1 MWVPA
6 MNEQTLVAIIGCAAV
21 LVLMFMRVPIAV
33 VLGSVAVIGFGYLV
47 DFEAALGILVDSPIR
62 TLTNFNFSVI
72 PMFIL
77 MGTLVS
83 ASGMSRELFRAANA
97 WIGHLPGGM
106 AMATVL
112 ACGGFAAINGSSVAS
127 AAAMT
132 TVALP
137 EMRRIGYE
145 PGFSAGVI
153 AAGGTLG
160 ILIPPSVM
168 FILYAILTENDVA
181 TLFIAG
187 VLPGIIT
194 IALYCTV
201 IQLVYRLRPQ
211 LMPRAG
217 RADRKERWD
226 SLKDVWATVL
236 LFVLVIG
243 GIYGGVVTVTEAAG
257 LGVIGA
263 LGIGLARGRL
273 PWRVIVNCLIES
285 LRTSSTIFFILM
297 SAFLFQYFLAVT
309 QASQLLSEFLSSLP
323 VSPVG
328 LIVLIMLFYILA
340 GMFVDGLA
348 VILLTIPIFYPVV
361 IHLGF
366 DPIWFGVLIV
376 MTVEIGLISPP
387 VGMICFIMNNMVSDI
402 GLMNIFKG
410 VMPFIA
416 ADIVRLSL
424 ITFIPPLALILPR
437 TMGWTG

>member
-1 MWVPA
+1 MDEA
-6 MNEQTLVAIIGCAAV
+6 SAVAVIGCVAV

-33 VLGSVAVIGFGYLV
+33 ALGSVAVVGFGYLV
-47 DFEAALGILVDSPIR
+47 DPEAALGILVDSPIR
-62 TLTNFNFSVI
+62 TVTNFNFSVI

-77 MGTLVS
+77 MGSLVS

-97 WIGHLPGGM
+97 WLGHLPGGM

-137 EMRRIGYE
+137 EMRRIGYN

-187 VLPGIIT
+187 VLPGIVT
-194 IALYCTV
+194 IALYCTA
-201 IQLVYRLRPQ
+201 IQVVYRFRPDF
-211 LMPRAG
+211 MPRVAQSE
-217 RADRKERWD
+217 RDDRWT
-226 SLKDVWATVL
+226 SLKDIWATTT

-243 GIYGGVVTVTEAAG
+243 GIYGGIVTVTEAAG

-263 LGIGLARGRL
+263 LAIGIARGRL
-273 PWRVIVNCLIES
+273 PWRVIESCLIES
-285 LRTSSTIFFILM
+285 LRTSAAIFFVLTA
-297 SAFLFQYFLAVT
+297 AFLFQYFLAVT
-309 QASQLLSEFLSSLP
+309 QASQLMGELLTSLP
-323 VSPVG
+323 LSPIE
-328 LIVLIMLFYILA
+328 LIVLIMIFYILA

-361 IHLGF
+361 VGLGF

-376 MTVEIGLISPP
+376 MTAEIGLISPP
-387 VGMICFIMNNMVSDI
+387 VGMICFIINNMVRDI
-402 GLMNIFKG
+402 GLGNIFRG
-410 VMPFIA
+410 VLPFMA
-416 ADIVRLSL
+416 ADMVRLSIVVAFPWISL
-424 ITFIPPLALILPR
+424 VLPR
-437 TMGWTG
+437 SMGWTG

>member
-1 MWVPA
+1 MDDP
-6 MNEQTLVAIIGCAAV
+6 TLVGIVGCVAV

-33 VLGSVAVIGFGYLV
+33 ALGTVAVVGFGCLV

-106 AMATVL
+106 AMATII
-112 ACGGFAAINGSSVAS
+112 ASGGFAAINGSSVAS

-137 EMRRIGYE
+137 EMRRIGYQ

-168 FILYAILTENDVA
+168 FILYAILTDNDVA

-187 VLPGIIT
+187 VLPGLLT
-194 IALYCTV
+194 VALYCVV
-201 IQLVYRLRPQ
+201 IQLVYRFKPEI
-211 LMPRAG
+211 MPRAE
-217 RADRKERWD
+217 RASRHERWT
-226 SLKDVWATVL
+226 SLRDVWATLL

-243 GIYGGVVTVTEAAG
+243 SIYGGVVTVTEAAG

-263 LGIGLARGRL
+263 LAIGVARRRL
-273 PWRVIVNCLIES
+273 SWKAIVDCLIES
-285 LRTSSTIFFILM
+285 LRTSATIFFVLVA
-297 SAFLFQYFLAVT
+297 AFLFQYFLAVT
-309 QASQLLSEFLSSLP
+309 QASQRLGEFLTTLP
-323 VSPVG
+323 LGPEG
-328 LIVLIMLFYILA
+328 LIVLIMLFYLLA
-340 GMFVDGLA
+340 GMFVDGLS

-361 IHLGF
+361 VHLGF

-376 MTVEIGLISPP
+376 MTAEIGLISPP
-387 VGMICFIMNNMVSDI
+387 VGMICFVMNNMASDI
-402 GLMNIFKG
+402 GLANIFRG
-410 VMPFIA
+410 VMPFIC
-416 ADIVRLSL
+416 ADIVRLSI
-424 ITFIPPLALILPR
+424 ITFIPPIALILPR